1 MAGTLQPGNETP
13 NVHEPSREAGAAV
26 DRISIDELCRQL
38 ADERTRRQAQA
49 RLRQRNAEAE
59 WFDLLRFTARIAR
72 HTEPESRRL
81 DAETRRTHAA
91 AIAAFLA
98 PPGDPCD
105 EARRLALQKG
115 RADPDPGVRALAA
128 ELVGQ
133 RAEPGALD
141 ALRPLLNDPIDHVR
155 AAAVRALSGLDPEQ
169 VIPLLLRALERYDV
183 VAAEAVSALAT
194 IGEPAVQPLIQELHR
209 GSAWTR
215 WHAARALGS
224 IRDPRAIEPL
234 VVALNDEDG
243 GVRWQAARALARFGR
258 VALDP
263 LLRAL
268 ATTPVT
274 PWLAEGADRV
284 LQRVATGT
292 LYKHIAPVRRAL
304 HHLDAAVEAP
314 VAAAQARAALQ
325 QEA

>member
-1 MAGTLQPGNETP
+1 MASTRHTGQA
-13 NVHEPSREAGAAV
+13 HEPAAGRNTAA
-26 DRISIDELCRQL
+26 DRIPIDALCQQL
-38 ADERTRRQAQA
+38 GDERTRRQAQA
-49 RLRQRNAEAE
+49 WLRKRDVDAE
-59 WFDLLRFTARIAR
+59 WLELLQFAARIAR

-81 DAETRRTHAA
+81 DAVTRRAHAA
-91 AIAAFLA
+91 AVAAFLA

-105 EARRLALQKG
+105 EARRLTLHTG
-115 RADPDPGVRALAA
+115 LTDPNPSVRALAA

-141 ALRPLLNDPIDHVR
+141 ELRPLLNDPNDHVR
-155 AAAVRALSGLDPEQ
+155 AAAVRSLSALEPAQ

-183 VAAEAVSALAT
+183 VAAEAVSALAS
-194 IGEPAVQPLIQELHR
+194 IGEPAAQPLIGELGS
-209 GSAWTR
+209 GSAWAR

-234 VVALNDEDG
+234 VAALNDEDG

-258 VALDP
+258 PALDP

-268 ATTPVT
+268 TITPIT

-292 LYKHIAPVRRAL
+292 LYRHIAPVRRAL

-314 VAAAQARAALQ
+314 VAAAQARKALHEQ
-325 QEA
+325 A